1 MEMRMRN
8 NMKYENRRGGH
19 GMRTLDK
26 VRNRGEGGGGG
37 GDSGRVKR
45 SNEYSG
51 LVAGKEKIGR
61 TAFSREVNNH
71 WRCKQPSFTFIHLP
85 L

>member
-1 MEMRMRN
+1 MRMRN

-26 VRNRGEGGGGG
+26 VRNRGGGGH
-37 GDSGRVKR
+37 SGRVKR

-51 LVAGKEKIGR
+51 LVAGKEKKRPNGV
-61 TAFSREVNNH
+61 FQGN
-71 WRCKQPSFTFIHLP
+71 KQPLEM
-85 L
+85 